1 MDTLSEI
8 NRYCAVFDTLL
19 LYFRLF
25 VFFFF
30 FLYSSNGYFAFFD
43 NNVNF
48 ECLFKLKSRV
58 NLIDHYRAF
67 KSFTGELSN
76 KISS

>member
-1 MDTLSEI
+1 MDTLSAI

-19 LYFRLF
+19 IFWLVCLF
-25 VFFFF
+25 VFLFVFKCV
-30 FLYSSNGYFAFFD
+30 LAFFD
-43 NNVNF
+43 NNVIF
-48 ECLFKLKSRV
+48 GCLFKLKSWV

>member
-1 MDTLSEI
+1 MDTLSAI

-19 LYFRLF
+19 IFWLVCLFVFLF
-25 VFFFF
+25 VFFKCV
-30 FLYSSNGYFAFFD
+30 LAFFD
-43 NNVNF
+43 NNVIF
-48 ECLFKLKSRV
+48 GCLFKLKSWV

-67 KSFTGELSN
+67 KSFTGEFSN

>member
-1 MDTLSEI
+1 MDTLSAI

-19 LYFRLF
+19 LYFGLFVFLF
-25 VFFFF
+25 VFFKWV
-30 FLYSSNGYFAFFD
+30 LAFFD
-43 NNVNF
+43 NNMIF
-48 ECLFKLKSRV
+48 GCLFKV